1 MYCILTQISL
11 LGQKDQTKQHKIQ
24 CLDTV
29 GLGIRKQQYLA
40 FTKKEEE
47 IKRVIFSLFIFAG
60 IQRYGFNYQ
69 QRTLLDYRFIL
80 DFTILLKLS

>member
-40 FTKKEEE
+40 LTKKRGRDR
-47 IKRVIFSLFIFAG
+47 KSYF
-60 IQRYGFNYQ
+60 
-69 QRTLLDYRFIL
+69 
-80 DFTILLKLS
+80 

>member
-24 CLDTV
+24 CLDMV
-29 GLGIRKQQYLA
+29 RLGIRKQQYLA

-47 IKRVIFSLFIFAG
+47 IKRVIFSLFIC
-60 IQRYGFNYQ
+60 R
-69 QRTLLDYRFIL
+69 RTKIWF
-80 DFTILLKLS
+80 